1 MLKHIALTKWE
12 STHTHIIAHNIFTAP
27 IQGVGLPSINTKQM
41 SVVYARLLL
50 TTTRKGKENDN
61 RKQDLPNRRPI
72 HYSA

>member
-27 IQGVGLPSINTKQM
+27 IQGASLPSINTKQM

-50 TTTRKGKENDN
+50 TTTRKGKENDS